1 MGACEAACCG
11 DEKGNFDTQQLS
23 GHQINQVSQD
33 ELRFLL
39 THVLIVAHQKPFS
52 QANLFELVIKDEK

>member
-11 DEKGNFDTQQLS
+11 DEKGNVDTQQLS
-23 GHQINQVSQD
+23 DTNHQVSQKQ
-33 ELRFLL
+33 LIYLL
-39 THVLIVAHQKPFS
+39 THALIFAYQKPFS

>member
-11 DEKGNFDTQQLS
+11 DEKGNVDMQQLS
-23 GHQINQVSQD
+23 DNPHQVRQNK
-33 ELRFLL
+33 LKFLL
-39 THVLIVAHQKPFS
+39 THALIFAYQKPFS